1 MGAGGILKIILIL
14 AGIFLLGVSITSLAK
29 RKMTEPICLTWGLIA
44 LIIIAAGFVLNP
56 SEWNRYI
63 SNTGLILVLML
74 GFCAIYIAY
83 FTSSVLSLLMRK
95 NTELA
100 MQVSLLNQENEEIRR
115 KVKELTEKLEQ
126 EEAHEKDSLCD

>member
-1 MGAGGILKIILIL
+1 MGAGGILQIIMIL

-56 SEWNRYI
+56 SEWNRFI
-63 SNTGLILVLML
+63 SNTGLALVLMI

-83 FTSSVLSLLMRK
+83 FISSVLSMLMRK

-115 KVKELTEKLEQ
+115 KVKELSERLEQ
-126 EEAHEKDSLCD
+126 EAKVEE